1 MTSSKHKSN
10 LRVQSENEPT
20 SRVSSADPVR
30 VGDAGDGKDV
40 CSEEETS
47 WDHTQFV
54 HVAGPRWAVFVPLS
68 RLKRGGTLRRQ
79 WREPLS
85 SVPSSKCQP
94 AGGSVRTSISLHK
107 LVMGRLVYSS
117 SRRDLFFSSPGG
129 VVRSRI
135 FFFFVHI
142 HYNSDKLGQ
151 THADGALISS
161 PCSGFPFL
169 PDSDW
174 SKAPPI
180 LAITLLSGGQNS
192 GAEHARSHRFP
203 TLRAQ
208 GVFWE
213 KACCF
218 WQQ

>member
-1 MTSSKHKSN
+1 M
-10 LRVQSENEPT
+10 
-20 SRVSSADPVR
+20 
-30 VGDAGDGKDV
+30 
-40 CSEEETS
+40 
-47 WDHTQFV
+47 
-54 HVAGPRWAVFVPLS
+54 PLS

-117 SRRDLFFSSPGG
+117 SRRDPFSPAQKEWLGAE
-129 VVRSRI
+129 

-169 PDSDW
+169 PDSEW

-180 LAITLLSGGQNS
+180 LAITFLSGGQNS

-203 TLRAQ
+203 HFAGAGSVLRESVLFLTTVGTLWPSGCVSTSVMGNSR
-208 GVFWE
+208 E
-213 KACCF
+213 KTR
-218 WQQ
+218 QQSESQLGKKKSSNSWSKKKSLR

>member
-1 MTSSKHKSN
+1 MAKM
-10 LRVQSENEPT
+10 
-20 SRVSSADPVR
+20 SAARKRHPEITL
-30 VGDAGDGKDV
+30 
-40 CSEEETS
+40 SLS
-47 WDHTQFV
+47 MSL
-54 HVAGPRWAVFVPLS
+54 VP
-68 RLKRGGTLRRQ
+68 GGLFLCLFLA
-79 WREPLS
+79 WREAGHSGDSDVSPFLLS
-85 SVPSSKCQP
+85 HHRRNASLQVDQFEPQSVCTNWWWAGWFTPP
-94 AGGSVRTSISLHK
+94 AGEIC
-107 LVMGRLVYSS
+107 
-117 SRRDLFFSSPGG
+117 FSPAQEEWLEAE
-129 VVRSRI
+129 
-135 FFFFVHI
+135 FFFFVRI

-180 LAITLLSGGQNS
+180 LAITLPSGGQNS

-213 KACCF
+213 RACCF